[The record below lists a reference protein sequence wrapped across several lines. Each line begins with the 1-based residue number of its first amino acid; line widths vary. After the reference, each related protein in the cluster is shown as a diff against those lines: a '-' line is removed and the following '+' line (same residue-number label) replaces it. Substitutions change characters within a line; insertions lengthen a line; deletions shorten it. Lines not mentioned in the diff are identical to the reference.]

1 MTVEINSLVRPS
13 ASTRF
18 QDLRALLVR
27 HVDVVWIV
35 ALALVAAAY
44 SLQYDILRQ
53 PLPHDTTFHIY
64 AAQQILDGHAIYR
77 DVAIIK
83 APLADFASAFAILIA
98 RAVHISDIMG
108 TRLMSL
114 AVVMATTGAT
124 YLAGRVLFG
133 SRTVGVFAGLIMAG
147 WNFYGLRAVTGPEP
161 KAFLILFSLLAL
173 VCIAQKRWGWAG
185 ACAALS
191 TLAWQPALM
200 VAAIGMAAAALAPWL
215 EPKHQEKPDGS
226 RNASSTG
233 IGGLETRQVFLAAA
247 LRNNARFLLGFA
259 APFAIVIFYLVVNQ
273 ALAAAFNATIGAN
286 VTHFNNNQARVPL
299 FQTVDENLA
308 EIISEGALY
317 CFSPTEYWLVG
328 LGAIGFAGIAVTEGI
343 YALRQKRA
351 PLSLARTP
359 LLLYGLGF
367 AAFALIDFDFCP
379 DLFPL
384 LPVLA
389 LATGW
394 LAWTLTRHFTRLV
407 ARFST
412 PVQGE
417 RAHAATLTFIAIL
430 IVALFLLDAWGYRI
444 PGSTFLDQLAVAQR
458 AKTYLQ
464 PGDRVLAFGNTIVP
478 IELHMQNA
486 SKILHLGSKS
496 GLGVLVSEPGG
507 LQGMIDALDRDPPR
521 LISLARENRPDW
533 TKPFYEW
540 LERRYTQVDNFPRA
554 NIRLLLLKP

>member
-1 MTVEINSLVRPS
+1 M
-13 ASTRF
+13 
-18 QDLRALLVR
+18 
-27 HVDVVWIV
+27 V
-35 ALALVAAAY
+35 ALAFAAAAY

-98 RAVHISDIMG
+98 RAMHLSDIMG

-124 YLAGRVLFG
+124 YLAGRVLFR
-133 SRTVGVFAGLIMAG
+133 SRTVGVMAGLIMAG

-161 KAFLILFSLLAL
+161 KAYLILFGLLAL

-185 ACAALS
+185 VCAALS
-191 TLAWQPALM
+191 ALAWQPALM

-215 EPKHQEKPDGS
+215 EPMSQEKAEGS
-226 RNASSTG
+226 REYARIRMGKGKSRRV
-233 IGGLETRQVFLAAA
+233 LFLSA
-247 LRNNARFLLGFA
+247 LQNNARLLLGFA
-259 APFAIVIFYLVVNQ
+259 APFAVVIFYLVVNQ
-273 ALAAAFNATIGAN
+273 ALLAAYNATIGAN

-343 YALRQKRA
+343 YAARQKRA
-351 PLSLARTP
+351 PLSLAHTP

-389 LATGW
+389 LTTGW
-394 LAWTLTRHFTRLV
+394 LAWMLTKRFTQLV
-407 ARFST
+407 TRFST

-417 RAHAATLTFIAIL
+417 RAHAATLTFITIL
-430 IVALFLLDAWGYRI
+430 LVALYLLDVWGYRI
-444 PGSTFLDQLAVAQR
+444 PGSTFLDQLEVAQR
-458 AKTYLQ
+458 AKTYLH
-464 PGDRVLAFGNTIVP
+464 PGDRVLSFGNTIVP
-478 IELHMQNA
+478 IELHTQNA

-507 LQGMIDALDRDPPR
+507 MQGLIDALDRDPPR

-533 TKPFYEW
+533 TQPFYQW